1 MAAGDTTVWIG
12 PDRAARM
19 AFVLASVLGTAA
31 VRVSAQWMS
40 WLIPWSGWRD
50 HPGRS
55 PLFYA
60 ALQHE
65 ALTKA
70 ERSPVLNEALSL
82 CDPPLCG
89 LRPARAREAFLSSR
103 SGALLLEATAQSW
116 RSRTA
121 KLWPLVLHPLTT
133 LLLAWLFKELLT
145 KEEVVDGQQEACRA
159 AQTRRR
165 GLECMAARA
174 PEDPSQLIQ
183 GGPDPGEP

>member
-1 MAAGDTTVWIG
+1 
-12 PDRAARM
+12 M
-19 AFVLASVLGTAA
+19 AFVPASVLGTAA

-55 PLFYA
+55 PFFYG

-65 ALTKA
+65 PLTKA
-70 ERSPVLNEALSL
+70 ERSPVLNETLSL

-103 SGALLLEATAQSW
+103 SGALLLEATAPSW

-121 KLWPLVLHPLTT
+121 KLWPLVLHLLTT

-145 KEEVVDGQQEACRA
+145 KEEVFDGQPEACRA
-159 AQTRRR
+159 AQTRRE
-165 GLECMAARA
+165 GLEGRVANSDVSRRM
-174 PEDPSQLIQ
+174 
-183 GGPDPGEP
+183 GGTGP